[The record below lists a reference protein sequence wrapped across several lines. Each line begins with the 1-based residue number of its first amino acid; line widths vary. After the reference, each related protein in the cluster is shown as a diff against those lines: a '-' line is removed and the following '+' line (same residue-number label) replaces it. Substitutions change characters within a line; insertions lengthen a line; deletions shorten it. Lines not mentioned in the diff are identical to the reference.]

1 MFRVDF
7 FEWYVLLERCL
18 VGLLGSVGVEVS
30 SAFDPKRDT
39 GGTGPVVNRY
49 TNGRGV
55 GTSSLI
61 GDSKVFTAGYA
72 HRFHQNV
79 VDALDSEN
87 GNVLHDVLGEGR
99 VREYI
104 GVCKEFRNRWK
115 DVESEEGGDVAGV
128 GIETGEDGIREEQE
142 RRLER
147 RLKKY
152 QDVLRDLQLDEMLG
166 CVLEGL
172 EQARVVAEEEV
183 RKKAEELGLG
193 PVLTNGNVSG
203 GMEWEKEME
212 LDVAREEKE
221 AWEAEADL
229 MDLG

>member
-39 GGTGPVVNRY
+39 GNGSSAMEGHV
-49 TNGRGV
+49 NGRGK
-55 GTSSLI
+55 GGSNLI

-79 VDALDSEN
+79 IDALDSKE
-87 GNVLHDVLGEGR
+87 GNVLHDMLGQGR

-115 DVESEEGGDVAGV
+115 AVESEDVDGG
-128 GIETGEDGIREEQE
+128 GIETGEDGIRQEEE
-142 RRLER
+142 KRLER

-172 EQARVVAEEEV
+172 EQARGVAEEEV
-183 RKKAEELGLG
+183 RRKGEELGLG
-193 PVLTNGNVSG
+193 PVLTNGNVAG

-212 LDVAREEKE
+212 VDVAREEKE
-221 AWEAEADL
+221 VWEAEADL